1 MRRVVVAVTAL
12 LVTLG
17 GAVVVSYLLLF
28 SAVADRAARAV
39 PADTAIYLNAY
50 LQPSAG
56 QQMNLFDLV
65 GRLRGFG
72 DPATLEAKID
82 EVAGRL
88 LGQAGIDYAADVRPW
103 LGAQIAIAVAP
114 GEAGSPPNALLLA
127 AVKDSAAARTSVAH
141 LFAPMKIA
149 FKRETFRGHALMTSE
164 ATSYALLDGLLVVA
178 TTPERLRASIEADA
192 DVAPSLADSP
202 AFVAA
207 MREVASDHL
216 ASVYLDL
223 PRAAGLPE
231 ARRLGGFGTATL
243 ALTAKADGLHLEGA
257 ARFAADGASDEAR
270 AAFSLGEH
278 PSTLAGW
285 MPRTTSA
292 EVVLFGAAQSFED
305 LEASLAGNSAFAPA
319 VDALNQLRAIAA
331 LGLGINVNRD
341 LLPLFDAEAAVA
353 LRSLN
358 AGGFHGQILLRPSD
372 AKAAKAALDRMHSGL
387 ADRGSRVTARQVAG
401 TNVTSVA
408 VPQIGTVA
416 YALLDGVVVIGL
428 DGADVAAA
436 LEAHEAGETLETDDR
451 YSAAFELASGHAG
464 NELWADIPSLV
475 DALSGTFDPGSE
487 LRDILHQ
494 IGELATSATATDDRL
509 EINGVLTVK

>member
-1 MRRVVVAVTAL
+1 MRRVVVAITAL

-39 PADTAIYLNAY
+39 PADTAIYLDAY

-56 QQMNLFDLV
+56 QQMNLFGLI

-103 LGAQIAIAVAP
+103 LGAQIAVAAVP
-114 GEAGSPPNALLLA
+114 GEAGSPPGELLLA
-127 AVKDSAAARTSVAH
+127 AVKDPAAARASVPH
-141 LFAPMKIA
+141 LFAPMKVA
-149 FKRETFRGHALMTSE
+149 FKHETFRGHALMTSE
-164 ATSYALLDGLLVVA
+164 ALSYALLGDLLLVGS
-178 TTPERLRASIEADA
+178 TPECLRASIDAEAN
-192 DVAPSLADSP
+192 VAPSLADSP
-202 AFVAA
+202 AFTAA
-207 MREVASDHL
+207 MREVARDHL

-231 ARRLGGFGTATL
+231 GRRLGGFGSAAL
-243 ALTAKADGLHLEGA
+243 ALTAEADGLHLEGVA
-257 ARFAADGASDEAR
+257 TFAADAASDEAR
-270 AAFSLGEH
+270 AAFSLGTH
-278 PSTLAGW
+278 RTTLAGW
-285 MPRTTSA
+285 MPRSTSA
-292 EVVLFGAAQSFED
+292 EIVLFGAAESFED
-305 LEASLAGNSAFAPA
+305 LEATLAGNSAFAPA
-319 VDALNQLRAIAA
+319 VDALNQLRGIAA

-353 LRSLN
+353 LRSID
-358 AGGFHGQILLRPSD
+358 AGGFHGQVLLRPSD
-372 AKAAKAALDRMHSGL
+372 AAAAKASLDRMRSGL
-387 ADRGSRVTARQVAG
+387 ADRGSRVTARRVAG
-401 TNVTSVA
+401 TIVTSVA

-416 YALLDGVVVIGL
+416 YALLDGVVVLGL
-428 DGADVAAA
+428 DAADVAAA
-436 LEAHEAGETLETDDR
+436 LEAHEAGETLDTDHR

-464 NELWADIPSLV
+464 NELWTDIPSLV
-475 DALSGTFDPGSE
+475 DALVGTFDPGSE

-494 IGELATSATATDDRL
+494 IGELAMSATASDDRL
-509 EINGVLTVK
+509 EVNGVLTVK

>member
-39 PADTAIYLNAY
+39 PADTAVYVNAY

-56 QQMNLFDLV
+56 QQMNLFGLI

-72 DPATLEAKID
+72 DQATLGAKID

-88 LGQAGIDYAADVRPW
+88 LGQAGIDYAGDVRPW
-103 LGAQIAIAVAP
+103 LGAQIAIAAAP
-114 GEAGSPPNALLLA
+114 GEAGSPPSELLLA
-127 AVKDSAAARTSVAH
+127 AVKDSAAARASVPD
-141 LFAPMKIA
+141 LFAPMKVA
-149 FKRETFRGHALMTSE
+149 FKREAFRGHALMTSE
-164 ATSYALLDGLLVVA
+164 ATSYALLDDLLVVA
-178 TTPERLRASIEADA
+178 STPERLRAAIEADA
-192 DVAPSLADSP
+192 DIAPSLADSP
-202 AFVAA
+202 SFTAA
-207 MREVASDHL
+207 MREVTSDHL

-231 ARRLGGFGTATL
+231 GRLLGGFGTAAI
-243 ALTAKADGLHLEGA
+243 ALTAEADGLHLEGA
-257 ARFAADGASDEAR
+257 ARFAADAASDEAR
-270 AAFSLGEH
+270 TAFSLGGH
-278 PSTLAGW
+278 SSTLAGW

-319 VDALNQLRAIAA
+319 VDALNQLRGIAA
-331 LGLGINVNRD
+331 LGLGINFNRD
-341 LLPLFDAEAAVA
+341 LLLLFDAEAAVA
-353 LRSLN
+353 LQSLD
-358 AGGFHGQILLRPSD
+358 ADGFHGQILLRPSD
-372 AKAAKAALDRMHSGL
+372 VAAAKASLDRMRSGL
-387 ADRGSRVTARQVAG
+387 ADRGSKVTKRQVAG
-401 TNVTSVA
+401 TSVTSVA

-416 YALLDGVVVIGL
+416 YALLDGVVILGL
-428 DGADVAAA
+428 DESDVAAA
-436 LEAHEAGETLETDDR
+436 LEAHDAGETLETDDR
-451 YSAAFELASGHAG
+451 YSATFEFASRHAG

-475 DALSGTFDPGSE
+475 DALAGTFDPGSE

-494 IGELATSATATDDRL
+494 IGELAVSASANDERL
-509 EINGVLTVK
+509 EINGVLTVR